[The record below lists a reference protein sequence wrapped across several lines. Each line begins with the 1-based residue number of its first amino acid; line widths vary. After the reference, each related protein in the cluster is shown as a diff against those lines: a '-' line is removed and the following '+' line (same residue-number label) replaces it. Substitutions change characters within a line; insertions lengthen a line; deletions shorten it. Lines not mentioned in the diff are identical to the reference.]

1 MLIMFD
7 QLRTHRG
14 LPAES
19 AHLNFRTLLDG
30 IETGFMVMD
39 RDLVIVYAN
48 AAYLS
53 SVERNL
59 DDIVGRYVFDVFPD
73 NEDRVASVRRKF
85 LDVLDGKTTRLDRQK
100 FTLRHPDG
108 TVSTKCWQCSQTPY
122 YDGVGNVRYI
132 VQQSDDITEQE
143 MLRERSEMM
152 SRELD
157 HRVKNLFSVIQAVA
171 ALSGHRAE
179 SIKEFREEFSARI
192 GAMGRTHDRL
202 REGNWQGLS
211 LKGIAHD
218 GLDQFCGRKHDRVS
232 ITGPDVQLS
241 PRGAQHASLLVH
253 ELATNAAK
261 YGCFSVPDGRL
272 DIIIRPTGDPHLVEV
287 DWIESGVSGV
297 IPPSRTGFGT
307 QLTEFMPNLICRR
320 DYKDGGLHVRMTA
333 RLLSPMDAG
342 TTFDI

>member
-53 SVERNL
+53 SVERSL
-59 DDIVGRYVFDVFPD
+59 EDIVGRYIFDVFPD
-73 NEDRVASVRRKF
+73 SKDRVASVRKKF
-85 LDVLDGKTTRLDRQK
+85 LDVLEGKTTRLERQK
-100 FTLRHPDG
+100 FTHRHADG
-108 TVSTKCWQCSQTPY
+108 SVSTKCWQCSQTPY

-132 VQQSDDITEQE
+132 VQQADDITEE
-143 MLRERSEMM
+143 EILRQRSELM

-171 ALSGHRAE
+171 SLSGQRAE
-179 SIKEFREEFSARI
+179 TIQEFRDEFTARI
-192 GAMGRTHDRL
+192 AAMGRTHDQL
-202 REGNWQGLS
+202 RETNWDGVWIKSVIL
-211 LKGIAHD
+211 D
-218 GLDQFCGRKHDRVS
+218 GLELFCGKNAERVS
-232 ITGPDVQLS
+232 ITGPDVRLS

-261 YGCFSVPDGRL
+261 YGCFSVPEGRL
-272 DIIIRPTGDPHLVEV
+272 DIVIRPTDDPYLVDAE
-287 DWIESGVSGV
+287 WKESGVSGV
-297 IPPSRTGFGT
+297 VPPSHQGFGT
-307 QLTEFMPNLICRR
+307 QLTEFMPNLVCTR

-333 RLLSPMDAG
+333 RLLNPMDAK
-342 TTFDI
+342 TTFDV